1 MSNVSSSKT
10 APKNAARAS
19 RSKKS
24 APQTETPIVA
34 ETVTNLPAVIETPI
48 EPVAITEILDPV
60 VAAPQSNEPEIL
72 DANVI
77 MDDFGNEVIVMA
89 QPVVDLE
96 LLNDEMALI
105 AAPVVT
111 EDYDADAEFI
121 KALAEMEIEPRA
133 ESANSAAEVGIVD
146 HHSQMGSWGVSEAS
160 RSAQAEANETVTAY
174 DELLS
179 TIEPEKIDNMVTWIA
194 DAMDARADFEER
206 KNPENSNIQRT
217 LKKAREQLVT
227 KRAAKVLIAA
237 NVDPAFINRTLHD
250 GSRYNVYALGK
261 LADVVYAI
269 TDKGTLG
276 NAINRA
282 CMKSLFATR
291 AAGFTFTLETAKA
304 AASDKVQIDAAI
316 RKVLIRHTVSA
327 STAPTQAS
335 STMQALATL
344 GVVKAEG
351 STRNPVYKL
360 TNHPVVEKLE
370 VLLKAA

>member
-19 RSKKS
+19 RSKKAA
-24 APQTETPIVA
+24 AP
-34 ETVTNLPAVIETPI
+34 VTETPI

-96 LLNDEMALI
+96 LLNDEMTLI
-105 AAPVVT
+105 AAPAVT
-111 EDYDADAEFI
+111 EGYDADAEFI

-133 ESANSAAEVGIVD
+133 ESASTAAEVGIVD

-250 GSRYNVYALGK
+250 GARYNVYALGK

-282 CMKSLFATR
+282 CMKSLFACR
-291 AAGFTFTLETAKA
+291 AAGFTFNLETAKA

-316 RKVLIRHTVSA
+316 RKVLVRHTVSS

-351 STRNPVYKL
+351 STRNPTYKL
-360 TNHPVVEKLE
+360 TEHPVVEKLE